1 MSAESDLKNLSEQA
15 YQAYQAGRPTFV
27 ARLKLGAWGTGVGQ
41 MTAWMDSLDAVE
53 QAGWALDQWTTT
65 ADLGGTFN
73 AFPLFR
79 RREPW
84 TPQDWPVP

>member
-1 MSAESDLKNLSEQA
+1 MSAEADLKNLSEQA

-65 ADLGGTFN
+65 ADPGGTFN

-84 TPQDWPVP
+84 TPQDRPVP

>member
-1 MSAESDLKNLSEQA
+1 MSQESDLKALSAQAEQA
-15 YQAYQAGRPTFV
+15 YQQGRPTFV

-41 MTAWMDSLDAVE
+41 LTAWMDSVDAVE
-53 QAGWALDQWTTT
+53 QAGWVLDRWTTT
-65 ADLGGTFN
+65 ADPGGTFN

-84 TPQDWPVP
+84 TPQDRT